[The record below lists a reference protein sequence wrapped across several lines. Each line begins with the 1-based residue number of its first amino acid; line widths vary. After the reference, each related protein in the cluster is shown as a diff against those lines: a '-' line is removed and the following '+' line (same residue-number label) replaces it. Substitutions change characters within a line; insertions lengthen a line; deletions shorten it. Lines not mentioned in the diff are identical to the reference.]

1 MEANNNGRPAVTK
14 RRSGVGPGPGTHW
27 ITAEVA
33 GFADLVEAGSMM
45 AVRSAGTARVE
56 GKE

>member
-1 MEANNNGRPAVTK
+1 MEANNNGLPAVTNG
-14 RRSGVGPGPGTHW
+14 RSGVGPGPGTHW

>member
-1 MEANNNGRPAVTK
+1 MTNG
-14 RRSGVGPGPGTHW
+14 RSGVGPGPGTHA